1 MGKKKPKKDG
11 MVVIIGMGGKPK
23 DMKKAERRS
32 YGRGSKDAQAAS
44 RDKTHARMKSGRI
57 NMDKLLQRRRI
68 DPNEFRREMKRRHGM
83 SMEDYLASKQSPFDI
98 QPLINELAEKS
109 SSARRKQ
116 QQNFNRKGGYDA
128 AFREM
133 DEARAG
139 EYNDDKRSIHDMP
152 LSESD
157 PSGESEEEERMQRL
171 LQMFEARGVDNP
183 EEAAFRTLR
192 GGGDSQESSLAD
204 RRAER
209 TKRQAKEGG
218 DVYSEPSSQ
227 DTLPFA
233 GSGQRDQGNYGGK
246 YAPKGSV
253 ESEYYGFR
261 GAQPVRGQPKEDEE
275 ADMDAVEQNMFRTS
289 FDNPNVMSAAW
300 ALLKGNPDM
309 TDMSG
314 ASVPPAAMN
323 YAQQARALE
332 DSLDYQG
339 GKRRGVAAPDMFAE
353 ENTSRFA
360 EKLNKPRFARK
371 KVGGESMQEHHDF
384 ARERSKR
391 DTTDYM
397 DEAEGNNAFGPD
409 VNIKRM
415 PHPAP

>member
-1 MGKKKPKKDG
+1 
-11 MVVIIGMGGKPK
+11 
-23 DMKKAERRS
+23 
-32 YGRGSKDAQAAS
+32 
-44 RDKTHARMKSGRI
+44 
-57 NMDKLLQRRRI
+57 
-68 DPNEFRREMKRRHGM
+68 
-83 SMEDYLASKQSPFDI
+83 
-98 QPLINELAEKS
+98 
-109 SSARRKQ
+109 
-116 QQNFNRKGGYDA
+116 
-128 AFREM
+128 
-133 DEARAG
+133 
-139 EYNDDKRSIHDMP
+139 
-152 LSESD
+152 
-157 PSGESEEEERMQRL
+157 
-171 LQMFEARGVDNP
+171 
-183 EEAAFRTLR
+183 
-192 GGGDSQESSLAD
+192 
-204 RRAER
+204 
-209 TKRQAKEGG
+209 
-218 DVYSEPSSQ
+218 
-227 DTLPFA
+227 
-233 GSGQRDQGNYGGK
+233 
-246 YAPKGSV
+246 
-253 ESEYYGFR
+253 
-261 GAQPVRGQPKEDEE
+261 
-275 ADMDAVEQNMFRTS
+275 MDAVEQNMFRTS